1 MQIVAERRVL
11 EMSEGNIETAKTVF
25 IVQPNETVEA
35 LLRLVK
41 LDGST
46 SWQYDQAEVRIK
58 LVKPVE

>member
-25 IVQPNETVEA
+25 IVQPNETVEE
-35 LLRLVK
+35 LLRRVK
-41 LDGST
+41 LDGSN